1 MIHFKTLSKGPSL
14 ATTRETTGV
23 GCTTGI
29 GDICAAAICCTGV
42 CAGI

>member
-14 ATTRETTGV
+14 VTTGETTGV
-23 GCTTGI
+23 GCTTGV
-29 GDICAAAICCTGV
+29 CAGV